1 MQSYNLL
8 LEKRLC
14 VPKKSFNFVIGIET
28 ITIMRKFILIGMML
42 VAMSAA
48 AQTNLAGR
56 IYYHPNIMADA
67 INQSMKEIE
76 SNLDKAKSEAI
87 AKVEKEKGRKLTAV
101 EMDELEKKMEEAQ
114 QMVAAMKDG
123 MKTAVTVKF
132 KDEKNVIL
140 KADVKMDEA
149 VLKSAGIGWAKR
161 KLMMAA
167 SAMAPAERGTYVVMG
182 DLVIMNDGHELDTL
196 RLSDNGKYLSGKLD
210 EKKKFK
216 LTRIQ

>member
-28 ITIMRKFILIGMML
+28 ITIMRKFILIGMIL

-87 AKVEKEKGRKLTAV
+87 AKAEKEKGRKLTAV

-114 QMVAAMKDG
+114 QMV
-123 MKTAVTVKF
+123 
-132 KDEKNVIL
+132 
-140 KADVKMDEA
+140 
-149 VLKSAGIGWAKR
+149 
-161 KLMMAA
+161 AA